1 MRSIVLA
8 LVIASIALGA
18 GCGKNTKKDEES
30 FRIPDSLLAPIEG
43 YRLVVDTYHPE
54 TGGVMANEQIE
65 LHYPASE
72 IAKFIAVK
80 AFGYVKSGYEIVAK
94 EIGRPAEG
102 RLVVIG
108 TNTLDEYLL
117 MTRKEWWYYGVVK
130 GDTIIFEPLDIM
142 MKRSII
148 ECGVTNRIAQAAINR
163 RSGGRAPAWL
173 KESVA
178 IEVAN
183 ERPIL
188 DIQMPEWERDG
199 SWNMNPSPQAIDEAI
214 ADGNDRGR
222 SRIAYHAAHRML
234 QKLLVNHSM
243 DNVLSFFDRLRE
255 GKSLEEASAE
265 AFGIGYQALID
276 KIRID
281 ARTGSGDG
289 SGA

>member
-1 MRSIVLA
+1 MRNIVLA
-8 LVIASIALGA
+8 LVIVAMALGA
-18 GCGKNTKKDEES
+18 GCGKGKNKDQES

-43 YRLVVDTYHPE
+43 YGLTVDEYHPVN
-54 TGGVMANEQIE
+54 GGIMANAQIE

-72 IAKFIAVK
+72 VARYISVK
-80 AFGYVKSGYEIVAK
+80 AFGYLKSGYEVVSK

-102 RLVVIG
+102 KLVVIG
-108 TNTLDEYLL
+108 TKDLDEYLL

-142 MKRSII
+142 IKRSII
-148 ECGVTNRIAQAAINR
+148 ECGATNRIAQAAISR

-173 KESVA
+173 KEAVA
-178 IEVAN
+178 VEVAN

-199 SWNMNPSPQAIDEAI
+199 SWNMNPSPEAIDEAI
-214 ADGNDRGR
+214 ADGSDRGR

-265 AFGIGYQALID
+265 AFGIGYRALID
-276 KIRID
+276 KVRID
-281 ARTGSGDG
+281 GGSGDG